1 MFWIFLVLVAH
12 FTWALE
18 NVYTKIVIGSKIKNP
33 YIFLILITILSVL
46 ILPFIDYKYV
56 ILPADNTIWWLLLA
70 GLFYNLAGFPYVK
83 AMELEEVTRINILWN
98 IIPIFSLILGWIL
111 IGDKISVIEFIAMI
125 FLLTGAII
133 ASLKKTNS
141 TFKLSRAFWLML
153 LASLFYALYA
163 IVIRHLSSSTSFQT
177 IFFWTVLF
185 DAIIISTIF
194 IFKSIR
200 KDFVQTIQ
208 SNSIVFFVLFFVVVI
223 VSNIGTL
230 LVQWSLT
237 IKPAALVFSLEG
249 FQSLFVFCL
258 AIIAAKFSPKFI
270 AESTSPKNLLVKFLA
285 FLFVMVG
292 VVLLAF

>member
-18 NVYTKIVIGSKIKNP
+18 NVYTKNVIGSKIKNP

-111 IGDKISVIEFIAMI
+111 IGDKITVIEFIAMI

-163 IVIRHLSSSTSFQT
+163 IVIRHLSSSTPFQT

-208 SNSIVFFVLFFVVVI
+208 SNTIVFFVLFFVVVI

-258 AIIAAKFSPKFI
+258 A
-270 AESTSPKNLLVKFLA
+270 
-285 FLFVMVG
+285 
-292 VVLLAF
+292 